1 MTGIGS
7 GVGQG
12 ITGIQQ
18 DKDDE
23 IVDIPV
29 GSIPQDGYMVNRSG
43 TIIGEKQL
51 YTPPVAVTGDA
62 FDVFTADASLGNIF
76 TLTVVASAPTTTTIA
91 TPTNIKA
98 GATYMW
104 IITQNGAGNGELGF
118 SADFKFPG
126 GTLHTLTTSPGAI
139 DVLTAVAVSAS
150 ELLVVGQAD
159 FQ

>member
-51 YTPPVAVTGDA
+51 YTPPVSVTGVA
-62 FDVFTADASLGNIF
+62 DVFTADASLGNIF
-76 TLTVVASAPTTTTIA
+76 TLTVVASAPTTTTIE

-104 IITQNGAGNGELGF
+104 IITQNGAGDGELGF

-126 GTLHTLTTSPGAI
+126 GTPHVLTTSSGAI

>member
-51 YTPPVAVTGDA
+51 YTPPVAVTGVA
-62 FDVFTADASLGNIF
+62 DVFTADASLGNIF
-76 TLTVVASAPTTTTIA
+76 TLTVSAGAVTSTIA

-104 IITQNGAGNGELGF
+104 VITQNATGNGTLGF

-126 GTLHTLTTSPGAI
+126 GTLHTLTTSNDAI

>member
-7 GVGQG
+7 MGGG
-12 ITGIQQ
+12 FTGIIQ
-18 DKDDE
+18 DNDDE
-23 IVDIPV
+23 VNDVPV
-29 GSIPQDGYMVNRSG
+29 GAIPQDGYMVNRSG
-43 TIIGEKQL
+43 TIIGEKQV
-51 YTPPVAVTGDA
+51 YTPPVAVTGDSN
-62 FDVFTADASLGNIF
+62 VFTADASLGNIF
-76 TLTVVASAPTTTTIA
+76 TLTVVASDPTTTTIA

-104 IITQNGAGNGELGF
+104 IITQNASGDGILGF
-118 SADFKFPG
+118 SSDFKFPG
-126 GTLHTLTTSPGAI
+126 GTPHGLTQSSGAV

>member
-7 GVGQG
+7 GSGRF
-12 ITGIQQ
+12 TGIQI
-18 DKDDE
+18 DDDDE
-23 IVDIPV
+23 VNDVPV
-29 GSIPQDGYMVNRSG
+29 GALPQDGYMVNRSG

-51 YTPPVAVTGDA
+51 YTPPAAVTGVA
-62 FDVFTADASLGNIF
+62 NIFTADASLGNIF
-76 TLTVVASAPTTTTIA
+76 TLTVVAPAPTTTTIA

-104 IITQNGAGNGELGF
+104 VITQNGAGDGELGF

-126 GTLHTLTTSPGAI
+126 GTLHGLTQSSGAV
-139 DVLTAVAVSAS
+139 DVITAIAVSAT

>member
-29 GSIPQDGYMVNRSG
+29 GSIPLDGYMVNRSG

-51 YTPPVAVTGDA
+51 YTPTVEFTRVGN
-62 FDVFTADASLGNIF
+62 VFKAYASL
-76 TLTVVASAPTTTTIA
+76 
-91 TPTNIKA
+91 
-98 GATYMW
+98 
-104 IITQNGAGNGELGF
+104 
-118 SADFKFPG
+118 
-126 GTLHTLTTSPGAI
+126 
-139 DVLTAVAVSAS
+139 
-150 ELLVVGQAD
+150 
-159 FQ
+159 